1 MITLEN
7 INKTFYTSEV
17 ETRALED
24 INLTVEKGEFVA
36 IMGPSG
42 CGKSTM
48 LNIMGLLD
56 KPTSGW
62 VIIDD
67 VRADSLYDRDMA
79 RIRNQK
85 LGFIFQSFHLIP
97 SLNVL
102 DNVLLPM
109 LYRRGSS
116 ASANRKR
123 ALELIE
129 KVGLTHR
136 LKHFPSQLSGGQCQR
151 VAIARA
157 LMKKPEIYVFD
168 DSFSA
173 LDMKTDRQLR
183 QNLKESIEDATVI
196 MVAQRISTVLDAD
209 RILVVDDGQIVG
221 NGTHRELLDTC
232 PLYREIAE
240 IQLGKEAL

>member
-17 ETRALED
+17 EPRALED

-151 VAIARA
+151 VA
-157 LMKKPEIYVFD
+157 
-168 DSFSA
+168 
-173 LDMKTDRQLR
+173 
-183 QNLKESIEDATVI
+183 
-196 MVAQRISTVLDAD
+196 
-209 RILVVDDGQIVG
+209 
-221 NGTHRELLDTC
+221 
-232 PLYREIAE
+232 
-240 IQLGKEAL
+240 

>member
-116 ASANRKR
+116 ASANKKR

-157 LMKKPEIYVFD
+157 LIGQPKVILADEPTGN
-168 DSFSA
+168 
-173 LDMKTDRQLR
+173 LD
-183 QNLKESIEDATVI
+183 
-196 MVAQRISTVLDAD
+196 
-209 RILVVDDGQIVG
+209 
-221 NGTHRELLDTC
+221 
-232 PLYREIAE
+232 
-240 IQLGKEAL
+240 